1 LFLFPFHADAPLL
14 VDMKR
19 PSITD
24 IADIV
29 PAYYALM
36 DKRFYQT
43 HRNTQ
48 KMSVSMTFQNNIDQ
62 IL

>member
-1 LFLFPFHADAPLL
+1 
-14 VDMKR
+14 MKR